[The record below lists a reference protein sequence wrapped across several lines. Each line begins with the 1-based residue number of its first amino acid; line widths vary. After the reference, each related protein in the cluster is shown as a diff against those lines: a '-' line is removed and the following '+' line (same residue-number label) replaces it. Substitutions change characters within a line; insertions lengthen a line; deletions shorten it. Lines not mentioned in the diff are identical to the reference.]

1 MITPADSD
9 KGQRTDEQDVPL
21 VDFDPEKYLHHT
33 KLPETPISIRIDP
46 FVRGIGK
53 LSSWVWPLLVVV
65 ITVNVVLRFVI
76 GKGFIEF
83 EELQWHLYAVGFLL
97 ALAWCLA
104 EDNHVRIDVL
114 SEHFRFR
121 TQCWIELVGILMAL
135 LPFVILVVWYSIPF
149 VTYSFSVHEISE
161 APGGLPYRWAM
172 KLFLLIAFSLLLL
185 ATLSR
190 LSKVFGA
197 LFTKMHLASK

>member
-1 MITPADSD
+1 MSTPADSD
-9 KGQRTDEQDVPL
+9 KRQRTNDQDVPV
-21 VDFDPEKYLHHT
+21 VDLDPEKYLHHT
-33 KLPETPISIRIDP
+33 NLPETPISSRIDP
-46 FVRGIGK
+46 FVRSIGK
-53 LSSWVWPLLVVV
+53 LSSWAWPLLVGV

-121 TQCWIELVGILMAL
+121 TRCWIELVGIVMAL
-135 LPFVILVVWYSIPF
+135 LPFVILVTWYSIPF
-149 VTYSFSVHEISE
+149 VTYSFSVNEISE
-161 APGGLPYRWAM
+161 APGGLPYRWAI

-197 LFTKMHLASK
+197 LFTKMHRNSK